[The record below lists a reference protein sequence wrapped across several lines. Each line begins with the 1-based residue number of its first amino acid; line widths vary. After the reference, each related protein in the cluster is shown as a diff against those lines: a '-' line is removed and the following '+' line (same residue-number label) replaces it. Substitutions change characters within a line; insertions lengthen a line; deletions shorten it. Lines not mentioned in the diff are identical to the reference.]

1 MCSPGLVLFVPC
13 WCASEDDALDWHFF
27 FVADRSL
34 MFDMVVTLFSELP
47 FPFFLSGGGFFFS
60 LGSSSSLLWHGG
72 CFLFLPF
79 FAGLSSS
86 SVGGAVRIY
95 IFIFI
100 YIVCVLFGTYSVFW
114 VIATVIL
121 VFITKRFFPDGLF
134 EKLVILLLLHSVSMM
149 LNKCFF
155 SCYGL
160 ASFLLWNTKL

>member
-100 YIVCVLFGTYSVFW
+100 YIVCVLFGTYSVF
-114 VIATVIL
+114 
-121 VFITKRFFPDGLF
+121 
-134 EKLVILLLLHSVSMM
+134 
-149 LNKCFF
+149 
-155 SCYGL
+155 
-160 ASFLLWNTKL
+160 